1 MSAVRA
7 PLPRPAS
14 RDGRGLALPANR
26 AAAPLSPRE
35 ALDQMY
41 AFWAPVWAEL

>member
-1 MSAVRA
+1 MSAVSA
-7 PLPRPAS
+7 PLPRPAAC
-14 RDGRGLALPANR
+14 DGRGRPAPANR

-41 AFWAPVWAEL
+41 AYWAPVWAEL